1 MRIDIL
7 TIFPEIIEAYLN
19 ESMMKKAIMQEIVTV
34 NVINF
39 RDFTANKHG
48 RVDDYPFGGGAGLLI
63 GIQPIYDALA
73 SIPKTDRTKV
83 LLTSPTGTTFTQ
95 KVAERLKDEE
105 HLVLICGHYEGID
118 DRVREHLVDEEI
130 SIGDYVLT
138 GGELAALVV
147 LDAVVRL
154 QPDVLNKE
162 ESHQLDSFSM
172 GLLEYPQY
180 TRPRVF
186 KGMAVP
192 DVLLSGDHAKIERYR
207 KKESLRRTYLHRPD
221 LLEDYPFTKEE
232 KQLLEEVIQEET
244 EKVSNEWKISCHL
257 E

>member
-7 TIFPEIIEAYLN
+7 TIFPNIIEAYLN
-19 ESMMKKAIMQEIVTV
+19 ESMMKKAIMQESITV

-39 RDFTANKHG
+39 RDYTANKHG
-48 RVDDYPFGGGAGLLI
+48 RVDDYPYGGGAGLLI
-63 GIQPIYDALA
+63 GVQPIYDALA
-73 SIPKTDRTKV
+73 SIPQTEKTKV
-83 LLTSPTGTTFTQ
+83 LLTAPTGTTFNQ
-95 KVAERLKDEE
+95 RVAERLKDEE
-105 HLVLICGHYEGID
+105 HLVIICGHYEGID

-138 GGELAALVV
+138 GGELAALVI
-147 LDAVVRL
+147 LDAVTRL

-162 ESHQLDSFSM
+162 EGHQIDSFSM

-186 KGMAVP
+186 KGMEVP
-192 DVLLSGDHAKIERYR
+192 EVLLSGDHAKIERFR

-221 LLEDYPFTKEE
+221 LLVDYPFTEEE
-232 KQLLEEVIQEET
+232 KRLLEEVIKEES
-244 EKVSNEWKISCHL
+244 ESH
-257 E
+257 